1 MLCLHHVFMM
11 GCRIVLVENDPFTLA
26 ALTDALAYQRC
37 SVVGAFTTARE
48 ALATQAELD
57 PQVAVVDLDLGVGP
71 TGIDLA
77 HALRARQ
84 PDIGIVILSSYQDP
98 RLAAPH
104 HPEPPYGTSYLS
116 KQDITNIRQVLEQV
130 LATAHAPLRHRSSGT
145 HSLPPMSQTQRD
157 VLSQIAAGMS
167 TQAIAEERGVS
178 AKAVE
183 QTISKLYELFKVP
196 HDSATNQRVRLVRA
210 YLELSGKLT

>member
-1 MLCLHHVFMM
+1 MI
-11 GCRIVLVENDPFTLA
+11 GCRVLLVDNDPFTLA

-37 SVVGAFTTARE
+37 DVVGAFTTARE
-48 ALATQAELD
+48 ALAQQPQLNA
-57 PQVAVVDLDLGVGP
+57 QVAVLDLDLGTGP

-77 HALRARQ
+77 HALRTRQ

-98 RLAAPH
+98 RLAVPGL
-104 HPEPPYGTSYLS
+104 PDPPLGTIYLS

-130 LATAHAPLRHRSSGT
+130 LVTAHAPLRQRALGPNA
-145 HSLPPMSQTQRD
+145 LPSMSDTQRE
-157 VLSQIAAGMS
+157 VLTRIAAGMS
-167 TQAIAEERGVS
+167 TQAIADERGVS

-183 QTISKLYELFKVP
+183 QTISKLYELFNVP
-196 HDSATNQRVRLVRA
+196 HDSSTNQRVRLVRA